1 MNRNIMMKD
10 LANKILAYKKNEVI
24 FVAVDGVDTSGKT
37 YFADQLGKIILNR
50 PVIRLSIDN
59 FHNPKNIR
67 TKKGDLNPIGYY
79 EDSFNY
85 NFMKSHIF
93 ENLKSG
99 IFEIYSQS
107 FDYKNNLKKN
117 LEAHKITVASNAI
130 ILFDGVFLLRDAI
143 NDYWDIRI
151 FLDVSF
157 STVIKRALKRDLTY
171 FKDQSLLLE
180 KYNKRYIPGQQIYLE
195 KDEPLTKADIIID
208 NNDYDNPQIIKD
220 DFAIKI

>member
-10 LANKILAYKKNEVI
+10 LAKKILAYKKDEVI

-37 YFADQLGKIILNR
+37 YFADQLGKILLDR

-59 FHNPKNIR
+59 FHNPKEIR
-67 TKKGDLNPIGYY
+67 IRKGDFNPLGYY

-85 NFMKSHIF
+85 DFLKNQIF
-93 ENLKSG
+93 EKIKSG
-99 IFEIYSQS
+99 CLDIYSQS
-107 FDYKNNLKKN
+107 FDYKNNINKD
-117 LEAHKITVASNAI
+117 LETHKIKIPSNAI
-130 ILFDGVFLLRDAI
+130 VIFDGVFLLRDAI
-143 NDYWDIRI
+143 NSYWDIRI

-157 STVIKRALKRDLTY
+157 NTVIKRALERDLTY

-195 KDEPLTKADIIID
+195 KDDPLKKADIIID
-208 NNDYDNPQIIKD
+208 NNDYDHPIIIKNELV
-220 DFAIKI
+220 INK